1 MCNTSLTFF
10 YHLLFDTSLFY
21 YGWKLYYSVPL
32 FQMWYVLFE
41 HQLSSMRKM
50 SAEIWKYLFF
60 VIFYLGNGWEFTTA
74 YK

>member
-32 FQMWYVLFE
+32 FQMWYVLFDNAA
-41 HQLSSMRKM
+41 QLNEENVSRNLKV
-50 SAEIWKYLFF
+50 F
-60 VIFYLGNGWEFTTA
+60 IFCNFLLGQWLRIHHGV
-74 YK
+74 